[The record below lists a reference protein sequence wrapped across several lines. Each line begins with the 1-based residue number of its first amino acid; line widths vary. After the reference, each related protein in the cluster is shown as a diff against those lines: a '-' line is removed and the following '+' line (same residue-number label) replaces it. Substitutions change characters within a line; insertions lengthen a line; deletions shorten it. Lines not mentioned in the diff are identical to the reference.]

1 VSATQTLSASSI
13 ESVRFFGYAV
23 ESGAT
28 ESTEADVDAAMK
40 LGLLRTMLLI
50 RRLEEAW
57 AQAYFREE
65 IGGIPPALSTGEEAV
80 AAGACAALEQGDYVF
95 STHRGQAPQVA
106 RGLDPKRIMAE
117 LYCRRTGY
125 NKGKSYHVTDVT
137 RGMIGMGGIVAAQ
150 VPVAAGMALA
160 QKLNATDRVSLV
172 FFGDGA
178 SNEGAVHET
187 ANLAAM
193 WTLPLIMLCE
203 NNGYCI
209 TQRVDVAVRAA
220 SIADRAAGYG
230 LPGIFVD
237 GNDPLAVREAVATAA
252 ARARAG
258 QGATLIEAKTLRLGG
273 HLAHDPQSY
282 RSREEIAAGW
292 EHCPI
297 KRFRER
303 LIAEELLTAEAC
315 ARTEAEVDAEVAAAV
330 RFAQQSP
337 FPEPREAFED
347 LWA

>member
-1 VSATQTLSASSI
+1 V
-13 ESVRFFGYAV
+13 G
-23 ESGAT
+23 
-28 ESTEADVDAAMK
+28 AAMK

-303 LIAEELLTAEAC
+303 LIAEELLTAEAF